1 MALKGNS
8 NIQLEY
14 TPAYK
19 NRYEVSFLDVAN
31 NSDEGNTYAK
41 YGATDVTFGDESLT
55 FVRNPATARFTL
67 KEGAYKRSDTLS
79 ITWRESDMY
88 KVKALHKK
96 WIELF
101 YNPLTD
107 QYISAPVST
116 IEPHEAKARYK
127 IIQVDVPSVTG
138 DKKATRFKFTCLPS
152 NIGNLNLAWG
162 PTTSLTTY
170 TINYYVED
178 WDMEEVDDEF
188 F

>member
-1 MALKGNS
+1 MALTGNNS
-8 NIQLEY
+8 IQLTY

-19 NRYEVSFLDVAN
+19 NRYEVSFIDVAN
-31 NSDEGNTYAK
+31 NSDETNNYAK

-67 KEGAYKRSDTLS
+67 KESAYKRSDILS

-88 KVKALHKK
+88 KVKALHRD
-96 WIELF
+96 WIKLF

-107 QYISAPVST
+107 QYISETAAPDSNR
-116 IEPHEAKARYK
+116 AKARYK

-138 DKKATRFKFTCLPS
+138 NGKATRFRFTCLPS

-162 PTTSLTTY
+162 STATLTTY

-178 WDMEEVDDEF
+178 WEMEEVDDEF